1 MASKRDELRRKKIN
15 TRDAFSA
22 AQEYCDRHGIPM
34 PLEFMLSVMG
44 GVDPCNLCA
53 DDVGIDMKDRIAA
66 GREVMKVIYV
76 PASRVEVSAE
86 AEVSISGAT
95 VSDRDI
101 VSLAQKLEKLRQ
113 GVDITNDSDEIDFD
127 DL

>member
-1 MASKRDELRRKKIN
+1 MASRDELRRRRIN
-15 TRDAFSA
+15 TRDSFA
-22 AQEYCDRHGIPM
+22 AATEYCERHGIPM

-44 GVDPCNLCA
+44 GMDPCNLWA
-53 DDVGIDMKDRIAA
+53 ENIDMKDRIAA
-66 GREVMKVIYV
+66 GREAMKVIYI

-86 AEVSISGAT
+86 AEVSISGVK
-95 VSDRDI
+95 VSDKDI

-113 GVDITNDSDEIDFD
+113 GLDITNDSEEIDFD